1 MRSNLENNSSNT
13 HIPILKFLD
22 CSLRL
27 SVVPLS
33 VATIWIT
40 VTTDQENSTYG
51 TIKFSNLLGLK
62 YMVFISAICAGYA
75 FVAVVASWFKC
86 LVSKAWIFF
95 VSDQIVAYL
104 MVTSGAAVTEILYL
118 AYYGDQKV
126 TWSETCSS
134 YGKFCYKMK
143 VALILHALVFCC
155 FIFLAVISAY
165 RVFSM
170 FEPPSLSS
178 KEGEEERT

>member
-1 MRSNLENNSSNT
+1 MRSNLENNSPNT

-40 VTTDQENSTYG
+40 VTNDQENSTYG

-95 VSDQIVAYL
+95 VSDQVFPQQNFL
-104 MVTSGAAVTEILYL
+104 M
-118 AYYGDQKV
+118 
-126 TWSETCSS
+126 
-134 YGKFCYKMK
+134 
-143 VALILHALVFCC
+143 
-155 FIFLAVISAY
+155 FLS
-165 RVFSM
+165 
-170 FEPPSLSS
+170 
-178 KEGEEERT
+178 